1 MRWLLLLTALI
12 SAAQAAEPRL
22 RVLVLTGRTDVPNH
36 YWNLTTPFLR
46 DVLERTGR
54 FEVKVLEELRGI
66 TAETLAPYDALILNY
81 NGPRWGRTSEEAVE
95 QFIRSGKGMVAFHG
109 VSYGPF
115 FDPAA
120 GAAWPAYADMI
131 GSTWKP
137 ENIGHSMRHVFPVK
151 WTDREHPISRGLDA
165 TFLANDELY
174 HRMDL
179 RPNVH
184 VLATAYSDPA
194 KRGTGRDEPIIWTV
208 PFGQGRVVHITLGHD
223 LSAMHQTGFVT
234 SFARS
239 LEWVATGNV
248 TLPTRIEAAPV
259 AKPDAARVLL
269 VTGGHGY
276 PAAFYTLFEGYDDI
290 VWWHATS
297 QKAAFRPDLASR
309 YDVIV
314 FHDMGETIGDEEKA
328 NLEAF
333 VEAGKGVV
341 SIHHAIVDYTS
352 WPWWYEN
359 VIGGKYY
366 TQPLGDHAKSAY
378 KEGVDMLVTPVAGV
392 SHPVTRG
399 VGPIPVRDE
408 VYSGMWHSSKIAAL
422 METDHPLNDKPVVYI
437 GPHPKARVVYIQLG
451 HGEEAI
457 RHPGYRRLVHNAI
470 LWTAGRTK

>member
-1 MRWLLLLTALI
+1 MRWFLILTAFASVL
-12 SAAQAAEPRL
+12 QAAEPKL

-46 DVLERTGR
+46 DMLEQTGR
-54 FEVKVLEELRGI
+54 FEVKVVEEVRGI
-66 TAETLAPYDALILNY
+66 TGETLAPYDALILNY
-81 NGPRWGRTSEEAVE
+81 NGPRWGRTAEEAVE
-95 QFIRSGKGMVAFHG
+95 QFIRSGRGMVAFHG

-115 FDPAA
+115 FDPAP

-137 ENIGHSMRHVFPVK
+137 QNIGHSMRHVFPVK
-151 WTDREHPISRGLDA
+151 WTDREHPISRGMDA

-194 KRGTGRDEPIIWTV
+194 KKGTGRDEPILWTV
-208 PFGQGRVVHITLGHD
+208 PFGKGRVIHFTLGHD

-234 SFARS
+234 AFARS

-248 TLPTRIEAAPV
+248 TLPTRIAATHQ
-259 AKPDAARVLL
+259 AKPDAVRVLL

-276 PAAFYTLFEGYDDI
+276 PASFYTLFEGQDDI
-290 VWWHATS
+290 VWWHATT
-297 QKAAFRPDLASR
+297 QKAAFRKDLASR

-314 FHDMGETIGDEEKA
+314 FHDLGETIGDEEKA

-366 TQPLGDHAKSAY
+366 TQPLGDHAKSVY
-378 KEGVDMLVTPVAGV
+378 KEDVDMLVTPVAGV
-392 SHPVTRG
+392 NHPVTRG
-399 VGPIPVRDE
+399 VGPIPVNDE
-408 VYSGMWHSSKIAAL
+408 VYKGMWHSPKITVL
-422 METDHPLNDKPVVYI
+422 METDNPLNDKPVVYL
-437 GPHPKARVVYIQLG
+437 GPHPKARVVYIQPG
-451 HGEEAI
+451 HGEDAI
-457 RHPGYRRLVHNAI
+457 RHPGYRRLVRNAI
-470 LWTAGRTK
+470 LWSAGKLK